1 MVLGMGG
8 RGVVGLV
15 EDHLVGGGVMQGRDE
30 MRVLGHLDP
39 AFLQPART
47 SGTFRSPAR
56 SRAFTSP
63 E

>member
-1 MVLGMGG
+1 MGG
-8 RGVVGLV
+8 GGVVGVV
-15 EDHLVGGGVMQGRDE
+15 EDDLVGRGVMQGREE
-30 MRVLGHLDP
+30 MGVSGISIPRSFRP
-39 AFLQPART
+39 ACT